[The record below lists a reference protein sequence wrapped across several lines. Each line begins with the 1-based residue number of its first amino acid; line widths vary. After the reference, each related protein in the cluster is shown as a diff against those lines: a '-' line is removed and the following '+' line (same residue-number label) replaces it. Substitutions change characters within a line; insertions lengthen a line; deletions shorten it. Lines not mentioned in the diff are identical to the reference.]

1 MNAFKLDFTKNYG
14 DIISSFEEVFG
25 IEYTD
30 IINERLNNV
39 LLTTYYTYNDIY
51 NYYLFLEEVK
61 SRELCIEFLKAI
73 GIDLN
78 INNYYNKFEGKTK
91 ELVDLYLDGEYAF
104 IYPFNHMPDSFRVF
118 ALEMENDKIR
128 ENKLKFIRS
137 ITKDD
142 NITIDS
148 KEYNKLLPLMNK
160 YNEIY
165 SKLCKKMSE
174 YLDSIKMYKEYYYS
188 ELRRLNEI
196 KERKEIEFFDEI
208 NELYDLSLEK
218 EDINSKLLIE
228 YFYEDNIDKK
238 NEFIDKYNFIPKEV
252 LVDKIKRSKEKKKE
266 EIEKEFIMESDT
278 FKSSIKYF
286 YPCNE
291 SREYLY
297 LMIKRR
303 QVCIHAGIVDDKLIP
318 LMFLTLRTS
327 EFGETDYI
335 ILHELIHALESEIS
349 YEYDYRCGFE
359 PRVYVGEKSS
369 HIYKTNKRKYERFNE
384 AVTDI
389 FALEVLNNLRS
400 KNIYLLDDKHI
411 LKENHNQNTS
421 QILKH
426 ILSPFIER
434 YRNEIICAR
443 ITGDFSNL
451 FNTIGKDNFE
461 NLNDIID
468 YIDMLIEMGL
478 EYPLMNKEYSNKIV
492 IEYINELKKLSNLY
506 DDMSKYKENKS
517 KTL

>member
-1 MNAFKLDFTKNYG
+1 MNAFKLDFTKNYN
-14 DIISSFEEVFG
+14 DIISSFIEVFG
-25 IEYTD
+25 VEYAD

-39 LLTTYYTYNDIY
+39 LLTTYYTHNDIY

-61 SRELCIEFLKAI
+61 SRELCVKFLNEI
-73 GIDLN
+73 GFN
-78 INNYYNKFEGKTK
+78 INIDNYFDKLNGKIK
-91 ELVDLYLDGEYAF
+91 DLVDLYLDGEYAF
-104 IYPFNHMPDSFRVF
+104 IYPFNLMPDTFRVF
-118 ALEMENDKIR
+118 SLDKDNDKIK

-137 ITKDD
+137 IT
-142 NITIDS
+142 NNSINS
-148 KEYNKLLPLMNK
+148 YEEYLPLMNK
-160 YNEIY
+160 YNQIY
-165 SKLCKKMSE
+165 KKLCNEMNE
-174 YLDSIKMYKEYYYS
+174 YLESIKVYKEYYYS
-188 ELRRLNEI
+188 ELRRLNRI
-196 KERKEIEFFDEI
+196 KEEKEIELFNEI

-228 YFYEDNIDKK
+228 YFKEDNNEKRQ
-238 NEFIDKYNFIPKEV
+238 EFIDKYNFIPKDI
-252 LVDKIKRSKEKKKE
+252 LVDKIINLKEKKKE
-266 EIEKEFIMESDT
+266 EIQKEFIMEGDS
-278 FKSSIKYF
+278 FNNSIKYF

-297 LMIKRR
+297 RMIKKR
-303 QVCIHAGIVDDKLIP
+303 QVCIHAGIIDDKLIP
-318 LMFLTLRTS
+318 LMFLTLRTN

-335 ILHELIHALESEIS
+335 ILHELVHAMESEIS
-349 YEYDYRCGFE
+349 GEYDYRCGFE
-359 PRVYVGEKSS
+359 PKVYMGEKSS

-384 AVTDI
+384 AITDI
-389 FALEVLNNLRS
+389 LALEVLNNLRS

-426 ILSPFIER
+426 ILSIFIER
-434 YRNEIICAR
+434 YRKEIIESR
-443 ITGDFSNL
+443 ITGSFDVL
-451 FNTIGKDNFE
+451 FNKIGKENYE

-478 EYPLMNKEYSNKIV
+478 EYPLMNREYNNKLV

-506 DDMSKYKENKS
+506 DDMSKYKENKR

>member
-1 MNAFKLDFTKNYG
+1 MNALKLDFTKNYG
-14 DIISSFEEVFG
+14 DIISSFKEVFG

-39 LLTTYYTYNDIY
+39 LLTTYYTHNDIY

-61 SRELCIEFLKAI
+61 SRELCIEFLKTI

-118 ALEMENDKIR
+118 ALEMENDKIK

-137 ITKDD
+137 ITNDE

-165 SKLCKKMSE
+165 SKLCEKMSE
-174 YLDSIKMYKEYYYS
+174 YLDSIKIYKEYYYS

-196 KERKEIEFFDEI
+196 KERKVIEFFDEI

-238 NEFIDKYNFIPKEV
+238 NEFIDKYNFIPKEI
-252 LVDKIKRSKEKKKE
+252 LDKIKRSKEKKKE

-349 YEYDYRCGFE
+349 SEYDYRCGFE

-384 AVTDI
+384 TVADI

-434 YRNEIICAR
+434 YRNEIIYAR

-451 FNTIGKDNFE
+451 FNTMGKDNFE

-478 EYPLMNKEYSNKIV
+478 ETFLMNKEYSNKLV
-492 IEYINELKKLSNLY
+492 MEYINELKKLSNLY
-506 DDMSKYKENKS
+506 DDMSKYRENKR
-517 KTL
+517 KML